1 MRKRRRRH
9 SSYKFTEKT
18 HSKRGMVATGL
29 AAALLVL
36 YIVFIHFA
44 FRADGKLSMYYG
56 SAGVMAML
64 VSVITLVIAAG
75 SLREEDSF
83 KLFPRLGLGLA
94 IISMGCWIGTYAMG
108 VYIL

>member
-1 MRKRRRRH
+1 MRNRRRRH

-18 HSKRGMVATGL
+18 HSKRG
-29 AAALLVL
+29 
-36 YIVFIHFA
+36 
-44 FRADGKLSMYYG
+44 
-56 SAGVMAML
+56 MAML

>member
-1 MRKRRRRH
+1 MRNRRRRH

-36 YIVFIHFA
+36 YIGFIHFA

-56 SAGVMAML
+56 SAG
-64 VSVITLVIAAG
+64 
-75 SLREEDSF
+75 
-83 KLFPRLGLGLA
+83 
-94 IISMGCWIGTYAMG
+94 IGDHACDRCRQPEG
-108 VYIL
+108 RRFI

>member
-1 MRKRRRRH
+1 MRNRRRRH

-75 SLREEDSF
+75 SLRG
-83 KLFPRLGLGLA
+83 RLRNAWKKIHLSCSRDLV
-94 IISMGCWIGTYAMG
+94 WDWQ
-108 VYIL
+108 

>member
-1 MRKRRRRH
+1 MRNRRRH

-29 AAALLVL
+29 AAVLLVL
-36 YIVFIHFA
+36 YVVFVNLA

-64 VSVITLVIAAG
+64 VSVIAAVIAIG
-75 SLREEDSF
+75 SLKEEDSF
-83 KLFPRLGLGLA
+83 KLFPRLGLGLS
-94 IISMGCWIGTYAMG
+94 IISMVCWIGTYVMG

>member
-1 MRKRRRRH
+1 MRNRRRRH

-44 FRADGKLSMYYG
+44 LRADGKLSMYYG

-83 KLFPRLGLGLA
+83 KLFRLGLGLA